1 MGTAWY
7 SLGAATAAGSFEEV
21 GMGTS
26 TRWPG
31 PRGGVWLAPN
41 MRLGRV
47 DTLTARGIDNGSDD
61 GAIGGSTGTSDRA
74 VVEKQQI
81 RAIEQVVDA
90 LNQTLRADP
99 DAFGLRQGLII
110 AGTNLI
116 DVLDDLSETGLA
128 AFGLPLD
135 APADMRETAIVQELV
150 VRVCGAGATPTD
162 SVIRRAVVRC
172 GRAMLQDDRFARGIE
187 NADIEYR
194 MSGVLLCEIYQL
206 FFVHVVEEF
215 IKSVVAA
222 KITLWFPVV
231 QVIDPSGVI
240 ADWVASNIV
249 GLIPSPCDET
259 GGAEKEGTSLAD
271 LARGLLEETVR
282 RVLGLS
288 TDEMGGS

>member
-1 MGTAWY
+1 M
-7 SLGAATAAGSFEEV
+7 
-21 GMGTS
+21 
-26 TRWPG
+26 
-31 PRGGVWLAPN
+31 
-41 MRLGRV
+41 